1 MRRSW
6 LRLTLALLIAL
17 SGCQQQSSQSFN
29 SVDITGANYAHD
41 FSLTDHNGNKR
52 TLADFRGKVV
62 LVFFGYTQCP
72 DVCPTTMADMAQV
85 KAKLGSAGDK
95 LQVVFISVDPE
106 RDTQALLAQYVPSF
120 DRSFIGLYGTPDE
133 IARTAKEFKVIY
145 QKVPGKTPTSYS
157 IDHTAGSYL
166 FDPQGRVRL
175 FVKHSQSIDSIVED
189 VKRLLQ

>member
-1 MRRSW
+1 MRRFW
-6 LRLTLALLIAL
+6 LRLALALLIAL
-17 SGCQQQSSQSFN
+17 SGCQQSSQSFN

-120 DRSFIGLYGTPDE
+120 DPSFIGLYGTPDE

-157 IDHTAGSYL
+157 IDHSAGSYL

-175 FVKHSQSIDSIVED
+175 FVKHSQSVDSIAED

>member
-1 MRRSW
+1 MRRFW
-6 LRLTLALLIAL
+6 VRLALALLIAL

-29 SVDITGANYAHD
+29 SVDITGANYAHE

-95 LQVVFISVDPE
+95 LQVLFISVDPD
-106 RDTQALLAQYVPSF
+106 RDTPAV
-120 DRSFIGLYGTPDE
+120 
-133 IARTAKEFKVIY
+133 
-145 QKVPGKTPTSYS
+145 
-157 IDHTAGSYL
+157 
-166 FDPQGRVRL
+166 
-175 FVKHSQSIDSIVED
+175 
-189 VKRLLQ
+189 